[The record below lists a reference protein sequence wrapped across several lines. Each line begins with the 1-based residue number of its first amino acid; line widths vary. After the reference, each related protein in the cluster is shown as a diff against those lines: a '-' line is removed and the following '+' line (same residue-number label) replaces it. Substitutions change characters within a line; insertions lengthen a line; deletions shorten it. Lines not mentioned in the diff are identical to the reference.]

1 MRIDGT
7 TKLYGIIG
15 WPVSHSLSPL
25 FQSYFIEQSG
35 SNAVYLPFAVAP
47 ESLQQAVD
55 GLWAVGVQG
64 FNVTVPHKESVFKMV
79 RADSDAKAIGAVNT
93 VRRHSFGWQ
102 GSNTDWQGF
111 VAVLKGLE
119 LDLKG
124 SNVLLFGAGGTA
136 RAVLHALSQLSLGKV
151 YLCNRNPE
159 RLAAFQLFAQLT
171 YPQLECETIAWRQPE
186 VEAASRDAL
195 LLVNTTS
202 IGLEPTQQFPFQLPA
217 SSAGGVAFD
226 AVYRPD
232 GKTAFLAAAEGRRG
246 VDGLPMLIAQ
256 GAAAFAFWHSCDW
269 PDCGRALAWTEGQL
283 GRKVKALS
291 GWMANA

>member
-1 MRIDGT
+1 MRIDGA

-25 FQSYFIEQSG
+25 FQSYFFEQSG

-55 GLWAVGVQG
+55 GLWALGVQG

-79 RADSDAKAIGAVNT
+79 RPDSDAKAIGAVNT
-93 VRRHSFGWQ
+93 VRRSSFGWQ

-111 VAVLKGLE
+111 AAVLKGLE
-119 LDLKG
+119 LNLKG
-124 SNVLLFGAGGTA
+124 NNVLLFGAGGTA
-136 RAVLHALSQLSLGKV
+136 RAVLHALALLPVGKV

-159 RLAAFQLFAQLT
+159 RLASFQLSAQLT
-171 YPQLECETIAWRQPE
+171 YPHLECEIVSWQQQE
-186 VEAASRDAL
+186 VEAASRDAA

-202 IGLEPTQQFPFQLPA
+202 IGLEADQEFPFQLPA
-217 SSAGGVAFD
+217 AKGGGAAID

-232 GKTAFLAAAEGRRG
+232 GNTAFLSAAEGRLG

-256 GAAAFAFWHSCDW
+256 GAAGFAIWHDCDW
-269 PDCGRALAWTEGQL
+269 PDCGRTLAWTEEQL
-283 GRKVKALS
+283 GRKATTLS

>member
-47 ESLQQAVD
+47 ETLQQAVD
-55 GLWAVGVQG
+55 GLWALDVQG

-79 RADSDAKAIGAVNT
+79 RPDSDAKAIGAVNT
-93 VRRHSFGWQ
+93 VRRSSFGWQ

-111 VAVLKGLE
+111 VAVLKGLQ
-119 LDLKG
+119 LNLKG
-124 SNVLLFGAGGTA
+124 GNVLLFGAGGTA
-136 RAVLHALSQLSLGKV
+136 RAVLHALSQLPVSKV

-171 YPQLECETIAWRQPE
+171 YPKLECETIPWRQQE
-186 VEAASRDAL
+186 VEVASRDAL
-195 LLVNTTS
+195 LIVNTTS
-202 IGLEPTQQFPFQLPA
+202 IGLEPNQPFPFQL
-217 SSAGGVAFD
+217 SAAGVGGVAFD

-232 GKTAFLAAAEGRRG
+232 GKTAFLAVAQGRRG

-256 GAAAFAFWHSCDW
+256 GAAAFAHWHGCDW

-283 GRKVKALS
+283 GRKVTPLP
-291 GWMANA
+291 GWMVNA